1 MRRIGIPVV
10 LALATAGFTGIGD
23 SSTAR
28 KSLDV
33 GVDCWT
39 EIGSTLCDAIPMG
52 GTGTYISYSWTVD
65 EFSLNTGLLTTSYQ
79 VSGTN
84 PQLSSSCIP
93 DHHVVVTVTVM
104 DSNGATAV
112 GNSGFSCSPPS

>member
-23 SSTAR
+23 SSAAR
-28 KSLDV
+28 SSFQV

-39 EIGSTLCDAIPMG
+39 HIGSTLCDAVPTG
-52 GTGTYISYSWTVD
+52 GSGTYVSYSWTVD

-104 DSNGATAV
+104 DSKGATAV
-112 GNSGFSCSPPS
+112 GDSGFFCSPLS